1 MNVQPSRF
9 YPDGMMEPQLSVI
22 LYRRMMLTAG
32 FREREHTADWE
43 LEAWA
48 PDFPSLLEQA
58 ARGMYTLMGTHMETG
73 PRRARDLALPCADLE
88 TCLVAFLSELLFI
101 NETEGLA
108 FDAYSFQMDG
118 LVLHAH
124 LEGAA
129 IVSQTKE
136 IKAVTYHN
144 LSIRQTERG
153 MEVSIVFDV

>member
-1 MNVQPSRF
+1 M
-9 YPDGMMEPQLSVI
+9 G
-22 LYRRMMLTAG
+22 AG
-32 FREREHTADWE
+32 FPVVA
-43 LEAWA
+43 
-48 PDFPSLLEQA
+48 
-58 ARGMYTLMGTHMETG
+58 GTG
-73 PRRARDLALPCADLE
+73 CPRHVHLDGDPHGDRTTQGEDLALPCADLE